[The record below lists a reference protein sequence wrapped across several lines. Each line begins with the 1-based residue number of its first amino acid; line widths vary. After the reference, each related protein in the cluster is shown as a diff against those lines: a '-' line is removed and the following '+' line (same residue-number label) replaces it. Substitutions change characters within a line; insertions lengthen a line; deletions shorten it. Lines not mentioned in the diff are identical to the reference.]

1 MPRCSVG
8 VHHLARDAL
17 RFRFIGSAGA
27 VAASLNPSASK
38 QSLNGEIP
46 ALAQRNGRLR
56 RHRLGRSGIVADTR
70 AAGVIFQLRL
80 PMFPDGEPASDIA

>member
-1 MPRCSVG
+1 MRRRPVG
-8 VHHLARDAL
+8 VHYLSSDAL
-17 RFRFIGSAGA
+17 CFRLIGSAGA
-27 VAASLNPSASK
+27 IPPRLDRAAAK

-56 RHRLGRSGIVADTR
+56 RRRLGRSGIVADTR

-80 PMFPDGEPASDIA
+80 PMFPDGEPASDTA